1 MNKVPLEKMN
11 QYFKNHPIAHHFSF
25 QVLEYMTVHEF
36 QRNEWIVREGAKPD
50 ALFYMIKGKAK
61 IYTTHQ
67 NGKVSLINFVNP
79 GDYIGEMELLH
90 ENYYSKGIQAAAKTV
105 CYSIPLNT
113 CRTKL
118 LEDVVFLRGLA
129 IFLSK
134 KATFMSTKSSQ
145 SHAFPL
151 ENRLAHFI
159 LELADQGIYREKHV
173 TVCDYLG
180 VSYRHLLHVLH
191 LFCEKRYLSKEGKA
205 YHIQNKESLQK
216 LADGLS

>member
-1 MNKVPLEKMN
+1 MTKVTTEKMN
-11 QYFKNHPIAHHFSF
+11 QYIKEHSIAHRFSF
-25 QVLEYMTVHEF
+25 PVHEYMTVHEF
-36 QRNEWIVREGAKPD
+36 QRNEWIVREGTKPD
-50 ALFYMIKGKAK
+50 ALFYMVEGKAK
-61 IYTTHQ
+61 IYTTHL

-90 ENYYSKGIQAAAKTV
+90 ENYYSKGIQVATKTV
-105 CYSIPLNT
+105 CFAIPLVN

-118 LEDVVFLRGLA
+118 LEDVVFLRELA

-145 SHAFPL
+145 SQAFPL

-180 VSYRHLLHVLH
+180 VSYRHLLHVLQ
-191 LFCEKRYLSKEGKA
+191 LFCEKGYLSKAGKA
-205 YHIQNKESLQK
+205 YSIHNLEALRSLAK
-216 LADGLS
+216 GLR